1 MIFSSSRATIELT
14 SSVSWLYF
22 LWIKMITKWNRVLW
36 DELNN
41 NFLIAFFAC
50 CIWIFCSLLF
60 VCKCIYVSQALLQK
74 KDLAVRISMP
84 SLEVIVRQICWKI
97 FSLNHFYPLLLTLFN
112 PISFFLL
119 FLPLYYSLSPSL
131 ISSSFYLSIYLP
143 IYILFS

>member
-1 MIFSSSRATIELT
+1 MSWTIISL
-14 SSVSWLYF
+14 L
-22 LWIKMITKWNRVLW
+22 L
-36 DELNN
+36 
-41 NFLIAFFAC
+41 FFAC

-112 PISFFLL
+112 PISFFL
-119 FLPLYYSLSPSL
+119 FLPLYYSLSLPL
-131 ISSSFYLSIYLP
+131 WYPLPFIYLSIYLSISCFP
-143 IYILFS
+143 KYIIISEEIEKETKSFFEYIFFFFIRYFCM